1 MSNPNL
7 VRKPATSVVVG
18 ESSFNQIAAAIGG
31 GSGGSGG
38 KNYIQNP
45 NFNGNST
52 ANWNMRK
59 VTLSSFIPTGNL
71 STAADAGH
79 TISVSGSSTLEG
91 AYSLLVQGSSLFTAG
106 NCLVS
111 DAFTIDREDLAK
123 VLGWSFSYEAVTSN
137 MDFSGTTS
145 NTWAVYIAEVSAA
158 SGAGADTVTS
168 WIQPAGVYNMTQG
181 TGVGLASGTFQT
193 TAAGLYYRLVLV
205 CINSEAATTTLK
217 VDDFQLGPQKVVYG
231 SPVTDWQSYTPSITW
246 SNCTS
251 TGRWRRVGDSI
262 EVRFA
267 VTGTGLAAGGILA
280 IGIPSGLSVDDTK
293 LPANAQ
299 FSIGEFY
306 IEDFG
311 VLGYAPGGVLYNGP
325 SSNTVVLA
333 YSIAPANASNV
344 PSVAATVTNI
354 APFAFNT
361 NDVIRGGFRLP
372 IAGLSSSVQMSNDT
386 DTRVVAAKI
395 RHTGTQACPAFGPI
409 SFNTTVF
416 DTHSAWNNPTNAYII
431 PVSGVWEISFYGNST
446 GSPFGAATQS
456 HPVYLL
462 RNSVIFDLISAYVAS
477 QAGTTY
483 EVFSGSAIGRFNAG
497 DSLQIAAANNGVVFS
512 FDNLRVEFR
521 RLSGPSAIAA
531 SETVAASY
539 QTTAGQSIPNNTS
552 TFVNFLNSGRYF
564 DTHGMITEGTG
575 YNSVTGA
582 YTVEPRV
589 TVPVSGKYLIS
600 HTAMYDASAVGLRAT
615 GIRVN
620 GATILQPARNSADGG
635 FLSQNGIGLLNLN
648 AGDYVQFTVFQS
660 SGANLLLTNV
670 AGQNYFT
677 IQRVGN

>member
-205 CINSEAATTTLK
+205 CINSEAAATTLK

-231 SPVTDWQSYTPSITW
+231 SPVTDWVSYTPTISWTAGVGFGVY
-246 SNCTS
+246 
-251 TGRWRRVGDSI
+251 GRYRRVGDSLHAQVYI
-262 EVRFA
+262 PISGA
-267 VTGTGLAAGGILA
+267 VTASPLTINVPTGLTIDSTKVAGVFG
-280 IGIPSGLSVDDTK
+280 GNQTIPAGTWSSLRTGVAFYNGVVNISSSTQVILSVN
-293 LPANAQ
+293 ANGN
-299 FSIGEFY
+299 I
-306 IEDFG
+306 
-311 VLGYAPGGVLYNGP
+311 VT
-325 SSNTVVLA
+325 NTVPA
-333 YSIAPANASNV
+333 TWANNDYISCEFFAP
-344 PSVAATVTNI
+344 VT
-354 APFAFNT
+354 
-361 NDVIRGGFRLP
+361 GW
-372 IAGLSSSVQMSNDT
+372 SSTVQMSNDT
-386 DTRVVAAKI
+386 DTRVVAA
-395 RHTGTQACPAFGPI
+395 RYTTSASNSTLNGATTHLD
-409 SFNTTVF
+409 FNIVRY
-416 DTHSAWNNPTNAYII
+416 DTHSAGTGGAGSGKNYII
-431 PVSGVWEISFYGNST
+431 PVSGYYKISGCIALTSSAWTAGANRYIQLHVNGPELILLSFYPITASATNFLIVN
-446 GSPFGAATQS
+446 GSVT
-456 HPVYLL
+456 
-462 RNSVIFDLISAYVAS
+462 
-477 QAGTTY
+477 
-483 EVFSGSAIGRFNAG
+483 
-497 DSLQIAAANNGVVFS
+497 
-512 FDNLRVEFR
+512 
-521 RLSGPSAIAA
+521 
-531 SETVAASY
+531 SY
-539 QTTAGQSIPNNTS
+539 FTAGQSIRLEMSNATGNTVTTSGDTASNYFQIERVSGPATIAASESVNAKATAAS
-552 TFVNFLNSGRYF
+552 TSLPSGSTTNIVFSTVEF
-564 DTHGMITEGTG
+564 DTHGSYNNSTG
-575 YNSVTGA
+575 IY
-582 YTVEPRV
+582 
-589 TVPVSGKYLIS
+589 TVPVSGKYAISGVVYSTSSGGLTITQEVRLIANQTGS
-600 HTAMYDASAVGLRAT
+600 TSRSQVINRFVAAST
-615 GIRVN
+615 
-620 GATILQPARNSADGG
+620 SAQQVSISGDTV
-635 FLSQNGIGLLNLN
+635 FNCI
-648 AGDYVQFTVFQS
+648 AGDQIRLTVFNGTGNTITLNGGS
-660 SGANLLLTNV
+660 NDNLFMIERL
-670 AGQNYFT
+670 
-677 IQRVGN
+677 GN